1 MGGQKSALLAES
13 YCDWWSLAGVDML
26 VGETPTG
33 WLDLPAAND
42 VAAER
47 PKPTSRRAIEAEP
60 PPPLPAALQR
70 QEAVEAPVAKGPVE
84 IPAEWD
90 DFQRWLAGHPDVPGS
105 QWDARR
111 VLPVGKPEAPLMLL
125 TAWPEIDDQRETTLF
140 TGAAGT
146 LLDAM
151 LRAVGTTRADCYVA
165 SLAVT
170 RPPGGRCNEEEAA
183 DLDRLFWHHLRLAR
197 PGRLLLIGSD
207 IVRLAAAMPLADA
220 RGRLLNI
227 NQDGGKMEAVAIA
240 HPAMLLARP
249 AQKAAAWDSLKLLNQ
264 GR

>member
-1 MGGQKSALLAES
+1 MLAES
-13 YCDWWSLAGVDML
+13 YCDWWSLAGVDAL
-26 VGETPTG
+26 VGEKPTG
-33 WLDLPAAND
+33 WLDLPPAND
-42 VAAER
+42 VAADK
-47 PKPTSRRAIEAEP
+47 PKRQAIAAEAE

-70 QEAVEAPVAKGPVE
+70 QEAPVALIPKGPVE
-84 IPAEWD
+84 IPPKWD
-90 DFQRWLAGHPDVPGS
+90 DFQRWLAENPDVPGS

-111 VLPVGKPEAPLMLL
+111 VLPAGKAEARLMLL
-125 TAWPEIDDQRETTLF
+125 TAWPEIDDQREGVLF

-151 LRAVGTTRADCYVA
+151 LRAIGMARGDCYLA
-165 SLAVT
+165 SLAIT
-170 RPPGGRCNEEEAA
+170 RPPGGRCDEDDAA
-183 DLDRLFWHHLRLAR
+183 ELDRLLWHHLRLAR

-207 IVRLAAAMPLADA
+207 IVRMAAGMPLADA

-227 NQDGGKMEAVAIA
+227 NQDGGKMEAVAVA

-249 AQKAAAWDSLKLLNQ
+249 AQKAAAWDSLKLLNR